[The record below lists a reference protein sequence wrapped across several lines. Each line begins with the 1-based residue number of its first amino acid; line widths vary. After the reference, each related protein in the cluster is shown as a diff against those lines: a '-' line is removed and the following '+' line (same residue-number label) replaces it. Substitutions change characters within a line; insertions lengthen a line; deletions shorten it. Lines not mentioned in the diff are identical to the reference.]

1 MAEDQKTREK
11 KPPGKTLLAGF
22 AGFALGA
29 ATVLLIVWL
38 YGAGDLPPAGAPEP
52 GPVAVQSAEPPAG
65 TPPLPEDAPA
75 PLPGSPSPV
84 PSGNLPED
92 LGRRDLVVPVQ
103 GVQPGELLNTF
114 DDSRS
119 AGRVHEAID
128 IIAPRNTPVVAVEGG
143 KIAKLFTSDLGGL
156 TIYQFDPTE
165 TYSYY
170 YAHLERYAPGIQEGA
185 QVAPGQVIG
194 YVGTTGNAGA
204 DNPHLHFAVFKLNEK
219 KNWWEGEPVN
229 PFYIFK
235 GGQSGGEG
243 LGR

>member
-1 MAEDQKTREK
+1 MAENEK
-11 KPPGKTLLAGF
+11 KPPSRTLLSGL

-38 YGAGDLPPAGAPEP
+38 YGTGDVPPAAAPEP
-52 GPVAVQSAEPPAG
+52 GPVVVKPAEPPAAP
-65 TPPLPEDAPA
+65 PPLPERPAPA
-75 PLPGSPSPV
+75 PPA
-84 PSGNLPED
+84 NLPED
-92 LGRRDLVVPVQ
+92 LGRRSLVVPVQ
-103 GVQPGELLNTF
+103 GIQPNELLNTF

-170 YAHLERYAPGIQEGA
+170 YAHLERYAPGLQEGA
-185 QVAPGQVIG
+185 RISPGQVIG
-194 YVGTTGNAGA
+194 YVGSTGNAA
-204 DNPHLHFAVFKLNEK
+204 EDNPHLHFAIFKLDEK
-219 KNWWEGEPVN
+219 KNWWEGAPIN
-229 PFYIFK
+229 PFHVFK
-235 GGQSGGEG
+235 GGTGGGE
-243 LGR
+243 RVSR

>member
-1 MAEDQKTREK
+1 MAEKEK
-11 KPPGKTLLAGF
+11 PVASKTLLSGF

-38 YGAGDLPPAGAPEP
+38 YRKEEAPPPAAPEP
-52 GPVAVQSAEPPAG
+52 GTVAVQPAEPPAAP
-65 TPPLPEDAPA
+65 PPLPEQAPA
-75 PLPGSPSPV
+75 PDTPAPV
-84 PSGNLPED
+84 PPASLPED
-92 LGRRDLVVPVQ
+92 LGRRHLVVPVQ
-103 GVQPGELLNTF
+103 GIQPGELLNTF

-143 KIAKLFTSDLGGL
+143 RIAKLFTSDLGGL

-165 TYSYY
+165 KYSYY

-185 QVAPGQVIG
+185 QVSPGQVIG
-194 YVGTTGNAGA
+194 YVGTTGNAGK
-204 DNPHLHFAVFKLNEK
+204 DNPHLHFAVFKLDEK

-235 GGQSGGEG
+235 GGTSGGE
-243 LGR
+243 RVSR